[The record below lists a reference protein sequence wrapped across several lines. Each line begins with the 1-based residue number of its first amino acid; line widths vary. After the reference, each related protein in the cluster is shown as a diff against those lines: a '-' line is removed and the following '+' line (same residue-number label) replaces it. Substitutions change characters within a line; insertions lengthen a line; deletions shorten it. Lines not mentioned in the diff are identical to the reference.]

1 MTDQHK
7 PLGDLIMQ
15 VQLKQ
20 IALATSLL
28 LTISTSV
35 FADPVLSTGGYA
47 HQLQKMEMMK
57 MLDADGNH
65 MVTVAESDAYYTSIF
80 DALNKDG
87 DDSLEAKEW
96 AAPTKKSKLDLA
108 TGGYTR
114 ELRSMK
120 MMGMVDADGDHKVTR
135 DEFLNYH
142 RAVFAKLDTSS
153 NQEIDATEWSMKGLL
168 SK

>member
-1 MTDQHK
+1 MNLTFK
-7 PLGDLIMQ
+7 
-15 VQLKQ
+15 KT
-20 IALATSLL
+20 ALAASVLFTF
-28 LTISTSV
+28 STTV
-35 FADPVLSTGGYA
+35 FADASLSTGGYA
-47 HQLQKMEMMK
+47 RQLQKMEMMK

-65 MVTVAESDAYYTSIF
+65 MVTAAESDTYYNDIF

-96 AAPTKKSKLDLA
+96 AGPTKNSKLDLT
-108 TGGYTR
+108 TGGFTR

-120 MMGMVDADGDHKVTR
+120 MMRLMDADSDHKVTR
-135 DEFLNYH
+135 DEFLNHH

-153 NQEIDATEWSMKGLL
+153 DQEIDSTEWAMKGLL

>member
-1 MTDQHK
+1 MNLPFK
-7 PLGDLIMQ
+7 
-15 VQLKQ
+15 K
-20 IALATSLL
+20 IALAASVLL
-28 LTISTSV
+28 AVSTSA
-35 FADPVLSTGGYA
+35 FAAEAMLGTGGYA
-47 HQLQKMEMMK
+47 RQLQKMEMMK

-65 MVTVAESDAYYTSIF
+65 MVTAAESDSYYNDVF

-96 AAPTKKSKLDLA
+96 AGPSKNSKLDLT
-108 TGGYTR
+108 TGGFAR

-120 MMGMVDADGDHKVTR
+120 MMRLMDANGDHKVTR
-135 DEFLNYH
+135 DEFLNHH

-153 NQEIDATEWSMKGLL
+153 DQEISATEWSMKGLL